1 MPNVARKSPVAV
13 HEMPAR
19 EIYVYYVPRAIDD
32 ETGQELAHSA
42 IPGVESIGIIVLTPN
57 EEKAAARRAGDQ
69 QHALAFEIAKAAL
82 AEYNGSKVASH
93 DGSADKAFTDMGP
106 QGRRLLMEAYV
117 DLTGV
122 DDTVVAGFLT
132 SRKIKA

>member
-1 MPNVARKSPVAV
+1 MPNARKSPVAI
-13 HEMPAR
+13 HELPAR
-19 EIYVYYVPRAIDD
+19 EVYVYEVPRAFDE
-32 ETGQELAHSA
+32 ETGEELARSA
-42 IPGVESIGIIVLTPN
+42 IHGVESIGIIVLTPN

-82 AEYNGSKVASH
+82 AEYNGAKVSAH

-122 DDTVVAGFLT
+122 DDTIVAGFKA
-132 SRKIKA
+132 SRQIKA